1 MQWSL
6 KQCTETSGKKMS
18 ELLKESLANTLIYL
32 LPEVCGLDGS
42 VMNYTQSV
50 LNQLH
55 VWWPHPC
62 SLLLAFCSMLLCFLS
77 AQLHGFTLFYK
88 KSTLIKW
95 INISKDFYEEKILQ
109 DENSNDNNTNTGE
122 KGKGKLPYYT
132 PTLISSN
139 TLQNKNVGYL
149 K

>member
-6 KQCTETSGKKMS
+6 KQCTETYGKKMS
-18 ELLKESLANTLIYL
+18 ELLKKSLANILIYL

-62 SLLLAFCSMLLCFLS
+62 SLVLAFCSMLLCFLS
-77 AQLHGFTLFYK
+77 AQLHGFTLFYQ

-95 INISKDFYEEKILQ
+95 INISKDFYEEKSFKMKTVMIITQILVKK
-109 DENSNDNNTNTGE
+109 E
-122 KGKGKLPYYT
+122 KASCHTILR
-132 PTLISSN
+132 L
-139 TLQNKNVGYL
+139 
-149 K
+149 